1 MCDPKSNHLP
11 CDPSARLLETWRREY
26 NRYKPVNSSALRHIL
41 PRAGSLLYN
50 LGNGWVLPEK
60 RTDKRG
66 LVDQE
71 KLMIPDE
78 IGHRMWD
85 RIYAGVFLLVVLIWP
100 VGTFTAGIRE
110 RNLGLLAIAIINALL
125 IALVW
130 YYCSHPGMS
139 FFRALGI
146 ISAAFQ
152 GGCAQ
157 MTLMLMP
164 WVLTIGL
171 SAALIFTIAGFFKG
185 RSFTQEKWAKYV
197 ANQYRSQQ
205 GIK

>member
-1 MCDPKSNHLP
+1 
-11 CDPSARLLETWRREY
+11 
-26 NRYKPVNSSALRHIL
+26 
-41 PRAGSLLYN
+41 
-50 LGNGWVLPEK
+50 
-60 RTDKRG
+60 
-66 LVDQE
+66 
-71 KLMIPDE
+71 MIPDN

-85 RIYAGVFLLVVLIWP
+85 RIYAGVFVFFVVIWP
-100 VGTFTAGIRE
+100 MGMFSAGIRE
-110 RNLGLLAIAIINALL
+110 GNLGLFVVPIINTLL
-125 IALVW
+125 FALVW
-130 YYCSHPGMS
+130 YYCSQPGMS

-171 SAALIFTIAGFFKG
+171 SAALIFTIAGLFKG

-197 ANQYRSQQ
+197 ANQFLSQQ
-205 GIK
+205 GMR